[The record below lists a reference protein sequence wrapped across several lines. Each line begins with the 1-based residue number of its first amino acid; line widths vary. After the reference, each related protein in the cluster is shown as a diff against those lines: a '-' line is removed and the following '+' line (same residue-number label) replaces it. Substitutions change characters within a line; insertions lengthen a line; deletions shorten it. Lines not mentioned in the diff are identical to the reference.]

1 MVYEVL
7 YIKKSYDSMFKYPIN
22 LEISD
27 NPLSPD
33 TGLFRVLSSR
43 TAYLPMIIDEMVKEM
58 PDVPR

>member
-1 MVYEVL
+1 
-7 YIKKSYDSMFKYPIN
+7 MFKYPIN